1 MPVIG
6 PRIRGHVGLLTG
18 SGAALAVGLV
28 GALWTGLGVTLA
40 MGSALDRIWA
50 VPALERPGFVASRLR
65 GLVVLVAVGSF
76 TVAATAAVGF
86 ATAGASESVI
96 AAVLSFAGGAA
107 IELVV
112 FLTSFRLLT
121 AAPVTVRHVLPGAVL
136 AAGCWLVLQA
146 VGGLYITRV
155 LKGSSQTYGGFAA
168 VIGLLAWLLIAAQ
181 ITLMAAEVNVVL
193 VRGLWPRSL
202 TGVLRPADERAMR
215 ASAQADRRDRRQH
228 IAVTFDRPALRGDEF
243 GEEDPADQSPA
254 P

>member
-155 LKGSSQTYGGFAA
+155 LKGSSQTYGGFDA
-168 VIGLLAWLLIAAQ
+168 
-181 ITLMAAEVNVVL
+181 
-193 VRGLWPRSL
+193 
-202 TGVLRPADERAMR
+202 ERAMR